1 MGGAQEPASLDFQ
14 SSGAWLVRTETAAVV
29 ALWSRAWPDAGSEDV
44 VIEIGDVGC
53 PPIRDVE
60 QRIGRCGTQLRWTAK

>member
-1 MGGAQEPASLDFQ
+1 M
-14 SSGAWLVRTETAAVV
+14 RTETAAVV
-29 ALWSRAWPDAGSEDV
+29 ARWSRAWPDAGSEDV

>member
-1 MGGAQEPASLDFQ
+1 M
-14 SSGAWLVRTETAAVV
+14 RTETAAVV

-53 PPIRDVE
+53 TPTRDVE